1 MMEQIIDFYGPN
13 DQEKCEDFWI
23 PKLRTLSPE
32 GLNIKRINHI
42 KCFNRIVE
50 YIFSYARRDFYN
62 RNLNIGE
69 S

>member
-42 KCFNRIVE
+42 KCFN
-50 YIFSYARRDFYN
+50 
-62 RNLNIGE
+62 
-69 S
+69 